1 LFGHLNTHTPAAF
14 RRHTAIWFIAL
25 LSAGCASHPPSP
37 SVAIINR
44 GERLIATHGNGG
56 SQQSSAGRQGSIDSS
71 KRHLLEIYNG
81 QQKIIERMEALQRK
95 KEEQRLGQ
103 RSDDFTDIAE
113 GAAAPLPDDISSSE
127 LLRILEKQQSLIQAL
142 SSNSRN

>member
-1 LFGHLNTHTPAAF
+1 
-14 RRHTAIWFIAL
+14 
-25 LSAGCASHPPSP
+25 
-37 SVAIINR
+37 
-44 GERLIATHGNGG
+44 
-56 SQQSSAGRQGSIDSS
+56 
-71 KRHLLEIYNG
+71 LLEIYNG
-81 QQKIIERMEALQRK
+81 QQKIIERMEAVQRK